1 MAYKCNAQFSSV
13 NRLMNFTRLIFKIPC
28 DCINFP
34 IKSYVGSVTS
44 ILCHYCAKY
53 SYIRLTLYQFYHC
66 ILLLLLLL
74 FCLYRK

>member
-44 ILCHYCAKY
+44 ICVTIVQDHTVI
-53 SYIRLTLYQFYHC
+53 SD
-66 ILLLLLLL
+66 
-74 FCLYRK
+74 